1 MTTTVLKIS
10 NGRPH
15 AEGVLAALQEAGI
28 GVIEVKN
35 WGDAAVALTEA
46 EAALVV
52 CDIELLEGD
61 SAVLTKAI
69 FSLTHRKRA
78 KPTIPPD
85 LARAVS
91 HDLRTPLSAMAGWLH
106 LMESG
111 TLDSAGL
118 KRAIGKL
125 RGNVDDQVRAIE
137 RHFGVSNNAGS

>member
-10 NGRPH
+10 KGRPR

-28 GVIEVKN
+28 GVIEVN
-35 WGDAAVALTEA
+35 GWEDAAVALSQSET
-46 EAALVV
+46 ALVL

-69 FSLTHRKRA
+69 SSLTNRKRA

-85 LARAVS
+85 LARTLS

-111 TLDSAGL
+111 SLDSAGL

-125 RGNVDDQVRAIE
+125 RGNIDEQVRAIE